1 MNLLYSFKVWRV
13 REIWHIIILYRVD
26 VMVIGL
32 QDLVLLT
39 SPFLYSIIVLQD
51 LRMDGKLPVDN
62 ITFRVVLTMRVETS
76 LPNFQMELQIPSQPT
91 AERLDLLLIASLM
104 DLSDMRSSVKYEL
117 SSSERI

>member
-76 LPNFQMELQIPSQPT
+76 LPSFQMELQLS
-91 AERLDLLLIASLM
+91 LIH
-104 DLSDMRSSVKYEL
+104 
-117 SSSERI
+117 I